1 MSEPSITLFD
11 SSPLLDAYRA
21 TVGKPRDEIPTPALV
36 LDIDAAKRNMR
47 AMQESL
53 SGGTAR
59 VRPHI
64 KVEKSPHLARL
75 HMEYGAVG
83 VATATVW
90 EALVMA
96 LAGIPDVLIANQV
109 VGRAKIDAVI
119 RAATLTRLT
128 VVIDDRQNAATLS
141 AAAANAGAEL
151 EVLIDVDVGMGRG
164 GTRSI
169 EETSALAA
177 DVNEL
182 PALEL
187 RGLQGYEGHCM
198 LEPDLDVRVRD
209 AVAAMGLLA
218 EHADRL
224 ESEGHSLTDISAGG
238 TGTYNITGKNPFVTE
253 LQAGSYVF
261 MDRFHGSLVSGFER
275 SLAVDSTVAIR
286 HGSTVVLDAGRKS
299 VGIDFLLPRMIGH
312 EFDARYFAEE
322 HALFDFPE
330 EPSLEIG
337 DRVSLIPG
345 YAPTTVN
352 LHDAYHVV
360 SEDVVVDVWPI
371 VPRGPGQGLVPM
383 S

>member
-83 VATATVW
+83 VATATAW

-128 VVIDDRQNAATLS
+128 VAIDDRQNAATLS
-141 AAAANAGAEL
+141 AAAANAGTEL

-182 PALEL
+182 PALAL

-198 LEPDLDVRVRD
+198 LEPHLTCRYATPWRRWPFSPSTQTGSSQKDTASQTFRRE
-209 AVAAMGLLA
+209 APARTTSPART
-218 EHADRL
+218 RL
-224 ESEGHSLTDISAGG
+224 
-238 TGTYNITGKNPFVTE
+238 
-253 LQAGSYVF
+253 
-261 MDRFHGSLVSGFER
+261 
-275 SLAVDSTVAIR
+275 
-286 HGSTVVLDAGRKS
+286 
-299 VGIDFLLPRMIGH
+299 
-312 EFDARYFAEE
+312 
-322 HALFDFPE
+322 
-330 EPSLEIG
+330 
-337 DRVSLIPG
+337 
-345 YAPTTVN
+345 
-352 LHDAYHVV
+352 
-360 SEDVVVDVWPI
+360 
-371 VPRGPGQGLVPM
+371 
-383 S
+383 